1 MQGFRI
7 VIFYATKSHF
17 INLTFE
23 VILSDMDFRTFEA
36 KKDDGGRRLDRVI
49 RKFIPEKNL
58 SGLYKALRKGF
69 IKLNGKKTKPDERI
83 CPGDEIQVADFL
95 LNSNCPEKAEHKTE
109 PPEKNISQGNTDNF
123 REKTE
128 NLRNTNLKIVFQDQN
143 LLFIEKPYG
152 ITVHGKENSLDNA
165 VKDLYRK
172 TAEKTSLSFLP
183 GPLHRLDER
192 TTGLIAFSW
201 SLSGA
206 KWFSENIKNH
216 SIRKE
221 YIAVV
226 QGKLEAAQ
234 TWKDFIDSK
243 NKSEAKSEARADAI
257 TSRNGSLEKK
267 ERKYGY
273 GKNERKNGD
282 ENQFFRKVKISSE
295 NKNEDYKETLTEAV
309 PLSYGKADGTFF
321 TLVKFTIKTGRT
333 HQIRAQ
339 SAFHGFPLLGDS
351 AYGGK
356 KIAGSAWKRE
366 FFLHAFRLS
375 FPENRI
381 SLPEKIECPLGNDFL
396 EFLKTNNCGT
406 ENISL

>member
-1 MQGFRI
+1 
-7 VIFYATKSHF
+7 
-17 INLTFE
+17 
-23 VILSDMDFRTFEA
+23 MDFRTFEA
-36 KKDDGGRRLDRVI
+36 KKDDSGRRLDRVI

-58 SGLYKALRKGF
+58 SGLYKAVRKGF

-83 CPGDEIQVADFL
+83 SSGDEIQVADFL
-95 LNSNCPEKAEHKTE
+95 LNPNCPEKAENKTE
-109 PPEKNISQGNTDNF
+109 TPEKNLSQGNTSGTGKKNGIGYISRSKSEKAGITDKF

-243 NKSEAKSEARADAI
+243 NKSEAKSEARAYERS
-257 TSRNGSLEKK
+257 SRNGNLEKK
-267 ERKYGY
+267 ESKYGY
-273 GKNERKNGD
+273 GKNERNNGE

-295 NKNEDYKETLTEAV
+295 KKNEDYKETLTEAV
-309 PLSYGKADGTFF
+309 PLSYGKADGTAF

-356 KIAGSAWKRE
+356 KIAESACKRE

-396 EFLKTNNCGT
+396 DFLKTNNCGT